1 MTNLEQ
7 ELRGLA
13 PFVELPPERDLTG
26 AVRARIGARRPRPG
40 RLALALALV
49 VLAVAVAFAVPP
61 ARSSILRWLGLGN
74 ARIEFVDRLP
84 NVDTRRPL
92 DIGERT
98 SLGEARAGVPY
109 HVLTSTLVGSP
120 DEVHLLGDQVG
131 FVYGD
136 HKLVV
141 LQSRGTFF
149 TKEVGPGTHVQ
160 NFLLDGRPALWI
172 SGASHFFGYIGG
184 HGEQPRAAQLYLA
197 GTVLIW
203 QRGALTLRLE
213 GKLSRVEAVRIAR
226 SFR

>member
-1 MTNLEQ
+1 
-7 ELRGLA
+7 
-13 PFVELPPERDLTG
+13 
-26 AVRARIGARRPRPG
+26 
-40 RLALALALV
+40 
-49 VLAVAVAFAVPP
+49 VPP
-61 ARSSILRWLGLGN
+61 ARSAILRWLGLGN

-84 NVDTRRPL
+84 DVRTRRPL
-92 DIGERT
+92 DIGPST

-109 HVLTSTLVGSP
+109 HVLTSKLVGTP

-131 FVYGD
+131 FVYGE

-149 TKEVGPGTHVQ
+149 TKQVGPGTHVQ
-160 NFLLDGRPALWI
+160 HFLLDGRPALWI

-184 HGEQPRAAQLYLA
+184 EGDARAAELYLA
-197 GTVLIW
+197 GKVLIW
-203 QRGALTLRLE
+203 QRGALTMRLE